1 MKYFFAL
8 LPLLMFFVGCD
19 KDRPRKGLY
28 WGEFYATDSLG
39 SSYVRYDH
47 SINISDPSESALTIN
62 GSVLGKK
69 GKTINGQMGFTKA
82 FNNSDGL
89 VLSGKWRVKNGY
101 YIIDGDFNTTGPTA
115 IVFGTFRMGSY

>member
-8 LPLLMFFVGCD
+8 LTSFLLFSACD
-19 KDRPRKGLY
+19 KDRPRRGLY

-39 SSYVRYDH
+39 SPYVRYDH
-47 SINISDPSESALTIN
+47 SIDISDPSESTLTIN
-62 GSVLGKK
+62 GAVLEKK
-69 GKTINGQMGFTKA
+69 GKTINGRMGFTKA
-82 FNNSDGL
+82 FPNSVGL

-101 YIIDGDFNTTGPTA
+101 YIIDGDFNTTEPTA